1 MAAAAAPGPSA
12 EQASGPG
19 LGLLVLWEGVSHSLD
34 ARQWGWSASDDAAAA
49 GGGQA
54 VFGLGGVSAAL
65 SGGKLVDQG
74 VADSADGPKAATD
87 NSSLT
92 RSPTSRASTRSPPRG
107 SPSRLLT
114 SLLKSSRSP
123 TKSSRS
129 PNSKLKSPRLKSQS
143 PSRRRARSNR
153 KLRTPVPAEVIE
165 RMAKS
170 APGKVTS
177 PLERGL
183 YIQKVPLLQGLL
195 VADSAN
201 EKQTD
206 RKVTSLL
213 VADSPHEK
221 QAERKAA
228 ESSHAQHRDRK
239 AASLLP
245 ADVLH
250 EQQNDWKVADPP
262 VAPPREQQTDGKS
275 TGQPHEKQTDGSRQ
289 AAAVPQAKQSA
300 EEPRRPRAAAPAAA
314 EGGELRVVR
323 QSSAATSVLDGAEQV
338 EFSAAEAASD
348 LPEVTPTST
357 ATSCA
362 PRRLLS
368 NLPEGSFLRAR
379 RMKALAA
386 REDGLAQTGMAEST
400 VQPGD
405 LAPEVVVKSASSPS
419 SSPTRGPSSQRP
431 AKPLHRPPD
440 PPRGRDLG
448 HEGCSQRSYTSDP
461 PSDPRLQ

>member
-1 MAAAAAPGPSA
+1 
-12 EQASGPG
+12 
-19 LGLLVLWEGVSHSLD
+19 
-34 ARQWGWSASDDAAAA
+34 
-49 GGGQA
+49 
-54 VFGLGGVSAAL
+54 
-65 SGGKLVDQG
+65 
-74 VADSADGPKAATD
+74 
-87 NSSLT
+87 
-92 RSPTSRASTRSPPRG
+92 
-107 SPSRLLT
+107 
-114 SLLKSSRSP
+114 
-123 TKSSRS
+123 
-129 PNSKLKSPRLKSQS
+129 
-143 PSRRRARSNR
+143 
-153 KLRTPVPAEVIE
+153 
-165 RMAKS
+165 MAKS

-250 EQQNDWKVADPP
+250 EQQNDRKVADPP

-461 PSDPRLQ
+461 PSDPRLQVEAARTHSESPARSWRVSGLEVDVSSDCVGSGSNEESPGLSPNCLVWVRSQSPKKAGESKALKRARVLVVDRAKAQCKIKPRDGPTQVVGLNTVQRFRLKTMFNPDANEINEIALA